1 MRWEISYSNSK
12 EKVVFRSKWQYG
24 SILGNSVSRSESP
37 RFDATTVIK
46 LSLGNCFFQVRLS
59 FQIYTTSMIKVVTIA

>member
-1 MRWEISYSNSK
+1 MLYSEANGSMVAFLEIL
-12 EKVVFRSKWQYG
+12 V
-24 SILGNSVSRSESP
+24 SISESP

-46 LSLGNCFFQVRLS
+46 LSLGSCFFQVRLS